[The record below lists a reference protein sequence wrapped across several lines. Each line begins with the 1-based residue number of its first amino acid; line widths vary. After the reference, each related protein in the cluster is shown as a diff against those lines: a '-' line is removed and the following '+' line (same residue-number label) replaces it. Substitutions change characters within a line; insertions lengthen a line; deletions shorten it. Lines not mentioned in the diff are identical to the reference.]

1 LLGHRSR
8 AYARE
13 RARRTPRNPR
23 PRRLPPLNLSR
34 ALFRFKKAN
43 KYIKEDTVW
52 AYLIQIAQGL
62 QAMHSRNCLH
72 RDVKAKN
79 VFLTSKNHVRLGDL
93 GCAKLLKAG
102 LARTQIGT

>member
-1 LLGHRSR
+1 
-8 AYARE
+8 
-13 RARRTPRNPR
+13 
-23 PRRLPPLNLSR
+23 LPLSPSLPLSR
-34 ALFRFKKAN
+34 ALPALPRFKKAN

>member
-1 LLGHRSR
+1 M
-8 AYARE
+8 
-13 RARRTPRNPR
+13 
-23 PRRLPPLNLSR
+23 
-34 ALFRFKKAN
+34 
-43 KYIKEDTVW
+43 W

-102 LARTQIGT
+102 LARTQIGTRVHARVRATHTHD

>member
-1 LLGHRSR
+1 M
-8 AYARE
+8 
-13 RARRTPRNPR
+13 
-23 PRRLPPLNLSR
+23 
-34 ALFRFKKAN
+34 
-43 KYIKEDTVW
+43 W

-102 LARTQIGT
+102 LARTQIGTRVRERARARERTHTCIRVRQRPCAPARCAPTRCLHAAPPS